1 LEQRSVLGLPLRE
14 AIEGFMPWIVAALIF
29 GALNL
34 LAYGNGLAYTLRTFL
49 SIVLGGLTASA
60 MAYLLAERTL
70 RPVFA
75 LALVGHVPQR
85 AGSLGV
91 RAKLL
96 LSGMLGCGVFL
107 VTIGLSYVGRP
118 AAQPPTATAIWFLAG
133 SGLAAGFIVLYAAA
147 RSLADPLQQLH
158 RAVHR
163 MQLGDLDVHVDVDD
177 AGELGLLQAGFNH
190 MAAGL
195 RERARVQ
202 DLFGRYVGT
211 DVARQAL
218 ADGVV
223 ALGGERREVSVL
235 FVDLI
240 GSTQLAQTR
249 PADQVVEVL
258 NRLFGVIVRAV
269 DDEGGWV
276 NKFQGDGA
284 LCVFGAPADQP
295 DHAARALRAARTIR
309 RELLALGAT
318 DRGLDAAIGVSA
330 GEVVAGN
337 VGAEDR
343 YEYTVTGDPVNE
355 AARLTEVAKTHLGRV
370 LASEDVVTRS
380 GSERAGWTITDE
392 VKLRGRSVTTLIY
405 QPTAYDRSTAPVAN
419 N

>member
-1 LEQRSVLGLPLRE
+1 MNSRVGLAHFGGVVVALTSAALTNAHLRGVGVEPTDVVVLAVYLPATMIGCGLRGYRLYLGRTAWLNEGRSPSLLEQRSVLGLPLRE

-177 AGELGLLQAGFNH
+177 AGELGLLQAG
-190 MAAGL
+190 
-195 RERARVQ
+195 
-202 DLFGRYVGT
+202 
-211 DVARQAL
+211 
-218 ADGVV
+218 
-223 ALGGERREVSVL
+223 
-235 FVDLI
+235 
-240 GSTQLAQTR
+240 
-249 PADQVVEVL
+249 
-258 NRLFGVIVRAV
+258 
-269 DDEGGWV
+269 
-276 NKFQGDGA
+276 
-284 LCVFGAPADQP
+284 
-295 DHAARALRAARTIR
+295 
-309 RELLALGAT
+309 
-318 DRGLDAAIGVSA
+318 
-330 GEVVAGN
+330 
-337 VGAEDR
+337 
-343 YEYTVTGDPVNE
+343 
-355 AARLTEVAKTHLGRV
+355 
-370 LASEDVVTRS
+370 
-380 GSERAGWTITDE
+380 
-392 VKLRGRSVTTLIY
+392 
-405 QPTAYDRSTAPVAN
+405 
-419 N
+419 